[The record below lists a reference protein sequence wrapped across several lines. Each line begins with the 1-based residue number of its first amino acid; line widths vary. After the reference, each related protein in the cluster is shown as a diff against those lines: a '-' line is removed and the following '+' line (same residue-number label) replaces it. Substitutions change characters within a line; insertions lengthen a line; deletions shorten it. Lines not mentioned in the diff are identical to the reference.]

1 MEKKISD
8 QTIVEKVLRSLT
20 PRIDHVVATIME
32 SKDMASCSFDEP
44 MKSLQ
49 SYEARLN
56 RANEK
61 SDEKAFQVTGDSFEQ
76 QRKSTY
82 RRCYRGTRNY
92 HGKGRLLERDKQANY
107 AEDDEE
113 IKLFMACQDDTIALA
128 DIWFLN
134 NGYSYH
140 MTGIKSLFK
149 EIDESYKVKVRFGD
163 DKKMQV
169 EGKDAIAIK

>member
-1 MEKKISD
+1 MTIEESVQKYLSRATIVVNQLRSYGEKDFD

-20 PRIDHVVATIME
+20 PRINHVVATIME
-32 SKDMASCSFDEP
+32 SKDMASYSFDEP

-61 SDEKAFQVTGDSFEQ
+61 SDKKAFQVMGDSFEQ

-92 HGKGRLLERDKQANY
+92 HGRGSRGRGRAVGY
-107 AEDDEE
+107 DEQRQ
-113 IKLFMACQDDTIALA
+113 MA
-128 DIWFLN
+128 
-134 NGYSYH
+134 
-140 MTGIKSLFK
+140 
-149 EIDESYKVKVRFGD
+149 
-163 DKKMQV
+163 KK
-169 EGKDAIAIK
+169 